1 MDDDSRDEGAEPPQG
16 KTRMKD
22 LWAPWRMEY
31 ILGPKP
37 DRCVLC
43 VPDRADPEE
52 DRERLVVWRGR
63 RVFAMLNRYP
73 YAAGHLMVIP
83 RRHLTDVTDLE
94 EEESREMMS
103 AVQLSCR
110 VLREVSRP
118 QGINVGIN
126 LGEAAGAGIRDHL
139 HIHLVPRWNGDSSFM
154 AVLDDVRVI
163 PEHILQTYDR
173 LAPAFAALA
182 AF

>member
-1 MDDDSRDEGAEPPQG
+1 
-16 KTRMKD
+16 
-22 LWAPWRMEY
+22 MEY

-37 DRCVLC
+37 AHCVLC
-43 VPDRADPEE
+43 VPAQADPEK

-63 RVFAMLNRYP
+63 RVFVMLNRYP
-73 YAAGHLMVIP
+73 YAAGHLMVVP
-83 RRHLTDVTDLE
+83 HRHLADITDLE

-103 AVQLSCR
+103 VTRLACLA
-110 VLREVSRP
+110 LREVSRP

-126 LGEAAGAGIRDHL
+126 LGEAAGAGVRDHL
-139 HIHLVPRWNGDSSFM
+139 HAHVVPRWTGDSSFM

-182 AF
+182 ASPRVVRSVP